1 MLQHFALQPTE
12 ISKRY
17 NAVPVKDNCALFALA
32 FYFEAQAIRW
42 CRLNFFPADLCCH
55 GNELWDKLSI
65 TRPPWKTTV
74 CCLYLP
80 LIFGS
85 WLSDGVVKFFS
96 RADPCCHGNE
106 FLDKIDYNLARMKD
120 NCVLFAPI
128 PVFRAQAIRWCHL
141 NFSLADPYCHD
152 IEFWNKMGH
161 NAAPLK
167 DNCALFAP
175 TLYFQARL
183 SDGAI

>member
-1 MLQHFALQPTE
+1 MEILQRHN
-12 ISKRY
+12 S
-17 NAVPVKDNCALFALA
+17 VPLKGNCALFA
-32 FYFEAQAIRW
+32 
-42 CRLNFFPADLCCH
+42 P
-55 GNELWDKLSI
+55 
-65 TRPPWKTTV
+65 TP
-74 CCLYLP
+74 
-80 LIFGS
+80 IFLGPCA
-85 WLSDGVVKFFS
+85 SDGRLSLQFS
-96 RADPCCHGNE
+96 PADPCCHGIE